1 MGRWIMELGH
11 EVPGAAP
18 QKVRRRGSRFN
29 LNLALLVGS
38 AVAGAGAAKAEEA
51 TPGTQWQRRLAEI
64 SAGDPLRIDTFM
76 TQTAQADGSA
86 NFDIPAQPL
95 ATALAA
101 FSGATGIAV
110 IADAT
115 LIVNLKSAPL
125 KGTLAPD
132 QALLT
137 LLDGTGLS
145 YRQTADNAVTL
156 ERSAADSTGG
166 DLAPLTVEDQAE
178 AAPPLSEGYQPLRVG
193 SNKYTQPLVDTPQ
206 TIVVVPQKVLKDR
219 GQSSLRDAI
228 KNVPGVTVASGEGG
242 TRGNTFRIRG
252 FESNRSDNSVD
263 GLRDNSSS
271 SFRDVYNIEQIEVTK
286 GPSSATAGR
295 GSVSGGIN
303 MVTKTPGLESFYGG
317 SAQVGTDDT
326 RRVTVDVN
334 QVAPEEYA
342 EGVAMRVN
350 GVWHHNEV
358 AERDVTESNR
368 WGIAPS
374 IAAGLGGPLEL
385 TLSYEHFESSS
396 IPDYGLPTKA
406 SNNIDDDIDRS
417 NFYHIADVATEDT
430 NFDIITGRVK
440 WEADDWLTFN
450 NILRVQWDDFYGIAG
465 HVRTDVTGADFP
477 LVNVNHNKRT
487 YDNFTVNNQTTAT
500 AEFNTTEHVEHD
512 LVVGIDYSLEQ
523 RTTHTFTGVAAANT
537 NAFDPDPDRDL
548 VGDYSPA
555 STIDYDSST
564 VAFYAFEN
572 MDIAKTVELS
582 GGVRYELFDAFQKT
596 HTVSSGATTRFESSD
611 NMLSWKVGL
620 NYKPV
625 EYGSIYAAYG
635 TAFSPLAADVSV
647 GSDGSG
653 ADPEESVSYEI
664 GTKWNLFDEKLMLSA
679 ALFRTDRDGVRQNL
693 GTAADPDYVLLGKQ
707 RVEGFEVGLAGNITD
722 EWAVFAGYT
731 YMQDKIL
738 EPGPSASTDGATFR
752 NVPKHSMSFWTTYAL
767 PWDVDVG
774 AGVTYMSSRRYRFG
788 AQSESKI
795 DDYVLVDAMA
805 TYHLTDN
812 IDIQLNVNNI
822 FNEFYIEQVGN
833 GFQTPGPGRTALL
846 TTSFQ
851 F

>member
-1 MGRWIMELGH
+1 MQQGGSAAR
-11 EVPGAAP
+11 GAA
-18 QKVRRRGSRFN
+18 RRRAGKFN
-29 LNLALLVGS
+29 LNLALIVGGTALVG
-38 AVAGAGAAKAEEA
+38 AGMNGAAARADEMA
-51 TPGTQWQRRLAEI
+51 AGTDWQKRLSQI
-64 SAGDPLRIDTFM
+64 SAGDDLRMDTFV
-76 TQTAQADGSA
+76 TQVAQAGATADF
-86 NFDIPAQPL
+86 NIPAQPL
-95 ATALAA
+95 DQALIA
-101 FSGATGIAV
+101 FSEATGIAV

-115 LIVNLKSAPL
+115 LIADLTSGPVS
-125 KGTLAPD
+125 GTLSPD
-132 QALLT
+132 KALAAMLS
-137 LLDGTGLS
+137 GTGLA

-156 ERSAADSTGG
+156 ERATAGG
-166 DLAPLTVEDQAE
+166 DGTDLAPLSVEDQAE
-178 AAPPLSEGYQPLRVG
+178 APPPLSEGYQPLRVG
-193 SNKYTQPLVDTPQ
+193 SNKYTQPLLDTPQ
-206 TIVVVPQKVLKDR
+206 TIVVVPEKVLKDR

-252 FESNRSDNSVD
+252 FEGSRSDNSVD

-271 SFRDVYNIEQIEVTK
+271 SFRDIYNIEQIEVTK
-286 GPSSATAGR
+286 GPSSSTAGR
-295 GSVSGGIN
+295 GSVTGGIN
-303 MVTKTPGLESFYGG
+303 MVTKTPGLESFYAG

-342 EGVAMRVN
+342 QGVAMRVN

-374 IAAGLGGPLEL
+374 ISAGLGTPLEM
-385 TLSYEHFESSS
+385 TLSYEHFQSSS

-417 NFYHIADVATEDT
+417 NFYHIADVATEDA

-465 HVRTDVTGADFP
+465 HVRTDVAGAAFP

-487 YDNFTVNNQTTAT
+487 YDNFTVSNQATAT
-500 AEFNTTEHVEHD
+500 AEFNTTEHIEHD
-512 LVVGIDYSLEQ
+512 LVVGVDYSLEQ

-537 NAFDPDPDRDL
+537 DAFDPDPDRDL
-548 VGDYSPA
+548 IGDYSPA
-555 STIDYDSST
+555 STIDYDSDT

-572 MDIAKTVELS
+572 MDIARTVELS
-582 GGVRYELFDAFQKT
+582 GGLRYELFDAFQKT
-596 HTVSSGATTRFESSD
+596 HTVSSGATTRYESSD
-611 NMLSWKVGL
+611 NMLSWKAGI

-635 TAFSPLAADVSV
+635 TAFSPLAADVAV

-707 RVEGFEVGLAGNITD
+707 RVEGFEVGLAGDITD
-722 EWAVFAGYT
+722 EWSVFAGYI

-738 EPGPSASTDGATFR
+738 EAGPSEASDTATFR
-752 NVPKHSMSFWTTYAL
+752 NVPRHSMSFWTTYAL

-788 AQSESKI
+788 GQTESRI

-805 TYHLTDN
+805 AYHLTDE